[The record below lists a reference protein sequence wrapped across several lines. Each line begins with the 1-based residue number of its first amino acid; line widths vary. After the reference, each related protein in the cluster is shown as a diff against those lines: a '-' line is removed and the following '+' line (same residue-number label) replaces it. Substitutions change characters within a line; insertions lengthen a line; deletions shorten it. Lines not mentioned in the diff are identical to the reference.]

1 MHPWHET
8 RDARSPD
15 NIEPTAARRAVIQA
29 AAGGFVLMAFTG
41 CSSTAPKAT
50 SVSGNVV
57 AATDLN
63 PSVTQRPSPLLLR
76 IYELK
81 SAAAFNQADFM
92 ALYQGDA
99 AALGAEMV
107 AREELTVQPG
117 ESRPLNKPLSADTR
131 FIGVFA
137 AYRDVNKA
145 RWRAVLPVQAGKAQK
160 LTIRADALAVS
171 IQAVP

>member
-1 MHPWHET
+1 MHLRHET
-8 RDARSPD
+8 RGTRLPD
-15 NIEPTAARRAVIQA
+15 DDLTASRRAVMRAI
-29 AAGGFVLMAFTG
+29 GGSVILVTVAG
-41 CSSTAPKAT
+41 CSSAPKVT

-63 PSVTQRPSPLLLR
+63 PSVSQRPSPLLLR

-92 ALYQGDA
+92 ALYQGDS

-117 ESRPLNKPLSADTR
+117 ESRPLNRPLNADTR
-131 FIGVFA
+131 FVGVFA
-137 AYRDVNKA
+137 AYRNLEKA
-145 RWRAVLPVQAGKAQK
+145 RWRAVLPVQPGRAQK
-160 LTIRADALAVS
+160 LTIRAEALAVS

>member
-1 MHPWHET
+1 MQPWHENSGT
-8 RDARSPD
+8 RSPAD
-15 NIEPTAARRAVIQA
+15 QHSTEARRALMRA
-29 AAGGFVLMAFTG
+29 ASCGFVLIALAG
-41 CSSTAPKAT
+41 CSSAPKVT

-63 PSVTQRPSPLLLR
+63 PSVSQRPSPLLLR
-76 IYELK
+76 IYELR

-99 AALGAEMV
+99 AALGAELV

-117 ESRPLNKPLSADTR
+117 ESRPLNKPLNADTR
-131 FIGVFA
+131 FVGVFA
-137 AYRDVNKA
+137 AYRNLEKA
-145 RWRAVLPVQAGKAQK
+145 RWRAVLPVQPGQAQK